1 MTPSIYRQ
9 LLGADYQRLSPE
21 QARFHALSGR
31 HQFRGEAEITC
42 GRHPLSRLVA
52 LFMGLPRRDARVT
65 LDFDLRVE
73 NGVETWERHFGPQQ
87 MTSVLRA
94 NNGLLVE
101 RLGAMVLHSRLYV
114 EGDCLR
120 MQVLRARLFGLLPLP
135 LWMMPAVQADET
147 GRDGQIH
154 FTIRVVWAWLGLL
167 VAYQG
172 FLTVDVD
179 HNPAVC
185 DQ

>member
-9 LLGADYQRLSPE
+9 LLGEDYQRLPPE

-31 HQFRGEAEITC
+31 HHLRGEADITC
-42 GRHPLSRLVA
+42 GRHPLVKLVA
-52 LFMGLPRRDARVT
+52 LVMGLPRRDARVT

-94 NNGLLVE
+94 RNGLLVE
-101 RLGAMVLHSRLYV
+101 RLGAMVLYSRLYL

-120 MQVLRARLFGLLPLP
+120 MQVLRARLFGVLPFP

-147 GRDGQIH
+147 GKDGEIH

-172 FLTVDVD
+172 FLRVGVEGK
-179 HNPAVC
+179 
-185 DQ
+185 